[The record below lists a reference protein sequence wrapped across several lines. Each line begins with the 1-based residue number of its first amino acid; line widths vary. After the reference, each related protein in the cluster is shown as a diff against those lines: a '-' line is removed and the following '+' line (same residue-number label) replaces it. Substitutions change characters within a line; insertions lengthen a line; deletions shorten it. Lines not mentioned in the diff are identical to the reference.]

1 MLEVAQQLDAIRFRM
16 GLTLA
21 CRTIPYSAL
30 DNSEELLYLIKKEAA
45 VQAPNRLIFLSLT
58 KNRTKPQRES
68 LERIMQFM
76 IDQRLLFHLAE
87 VDPQPDDSFEAIAYQ
102 QLCLI
107 YAKFRLNPWKIKGIP
122 FANAPMA
129 VASLH
134 VQQTRQGM
142 LSVGLVFTM
151 NLFLTKF
158 TAVHRLVKP

>member
-1 MLEVAQQLDAIRFRM
+1 
-16 GLTLA
+16 
-21 CRTIPYSAL
+21 
-30 DNSEELLYLIKKEAA
+30 
-45 VQAPNRLIFLSLT
+45 
-58 KNRTKPQRES
+58 
-68 LERIMQFM
+68 MQFM

-102 QLCLI
+102 QLCLL

-134 VQQTRQGM
+134 VQQNRQGM
-142 LSVGLVFTM
+142 LSVALVFTM